1 MLTMAYDGAM
11 IITLLIAGPIL
22 ALIGLASIRPLLR
35 VQPED
40 ASNLFLRQA
49 GIFGSTAA
57 IFIGSGLVLAALD
70 MFLWTLAPR

>member
-22 ALIGLASIRPLLR
+22 ALIGLASIRTLLR